1 MQICSLKFLVI
12 LSINALDK
20 MIWSAVL
27 PSPVVSIIHPSMLG
41 LIIIALF
48 AGFLGIF
55 TYDFFTKKKT
65 EVNGAHVVVGFPV
78 AGNSNAFLLHI
89 QSWLSARVTL
99 ESADLIPQ
107 VSYSLSLS

>member
-1 MQICSLKFLVI
+1 
-12 LSINALDK
+12 
-20 MIWSAVL
+20 
-27 PSPVVSIIHPSMLG
+27 MLG

-78 AGNSNAFLLHI
+78 AGKPFSCIYTDI
-89 QSWLSARVTL
+89 QSWLPARVTL
-99 ESADLIPQ
+99 GSADYHKLLIAYLCSRSLEDQ
-107 VSYSLSLS
+107 VVLERHWRLNSQTVGPT

>member
-1 MQICSLKFLVI
+1 
-12 LSINALDK
+12 
-20 MIWSAVL
+20 
-27 PSPVVSIIHPSMLG
+27 MLG

-78 AGNSNAFLLHI
+78 AGNCKAFLLHI

-99 ESADLIPQ
+99 GSGDYHKLLIAYLCSRSLEDQ
-107 VSYSLSLS
+107 VVLERHWRINSQNAEPT